1 MAAACTSCGH
11 RHVCAPA
18 KLAPHRP
25 PANVELTIWACTVV
39 VTQVFVGLRFFSAI
53 NRIQHTAQP
62 SDPIFVLY
70 LLHSIASPLQV
81 RLSRPAPPREHP
93 VSHASLPPLCAPGWQ
108 GFANAM
114 VYGFT
119 AKVRQQYKRA
129 LCPRRETDVENPLRM
144 LSSSQREF
152 TGSSQLKPPSVDS
165 QSTINGVHNA
175 RTKSSRTTSTG
186 SRN

>member
-1 MAAACTSCGH
+1 M
-11 RHVCAPA
+11 
-18 KLAPHRP
+18 
-25 PANVELTIWACTVV
+25 
-39 VTQVFVGLRFFSAI
+39 GLRFFSAI

-81 RLSRPAPPREHP
+81 RLSRSAAVPPRARRLTR
-93 VSHASLPPLCAPGWQ
+93 VACAAACAGVVQ